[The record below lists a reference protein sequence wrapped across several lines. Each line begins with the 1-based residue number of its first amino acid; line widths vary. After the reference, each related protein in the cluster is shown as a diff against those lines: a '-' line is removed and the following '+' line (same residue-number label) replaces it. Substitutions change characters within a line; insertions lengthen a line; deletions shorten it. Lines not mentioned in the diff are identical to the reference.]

1 MSDTDTTAFE
11 DQHKAHL
18 EMCCCEPTDDLVRL
32 YKALAHPIRLMILTK
47 LAADAHR
54 CCGDICSELPLAQ
67 STVSQHLKVLREA
80 GFVEL
85 KAHGQQSHYTL
96 NERSIALLKMQSD
109 QFFQSLRLSQEK

>member
-1 MSDTDTTAFE
+1 MSGSETAR
-11 DQHKAHL
+11 L
-18 EMCCCEPTDDLVRL
+18 ESDRKEHSGMCCCEPTDDLVRL

-67 STVSQHLKVLREA
+67 STVSQHLKVLRES

-85 KAHGQQSHYTL
+85 KTCGQQSHYRL

-109 QFFQSLRLSQEK
+109 QFFQSLRLSQDV